1 MTGPPRSA
9 TSSRTTAGS
18 TRLRTSCARPTEPGY
33 GRQIKVQANLQEG
46 RYARTEDLPR
56 PDRAAC
62 QHYQDGVEDQL
73 AALGLVLHAV
83 VLWNT
88 RYLDAAVARLRA
100 EGHDIKDED
109 VARLS
114 PLKDRHINFYLD
126 DFSVGEGLLV
136 EASRPQHAGDQAPV
150 GTVRNRLSSVVEV
163 AVHVA
168 GPGAECFEVAVE

>member
-1 MTGPPRSA
+1 MA

-18 TRLRTSCARPTEPGY
+18 TRLRRSCARPTEPGY
-33 GRQIKVQANLQEG
+33 GRQTKVQANLQEG
-46 RYARTEDLPR
+46 RDARTEDLPR

-73 AALGLVLHAV
+73 AALGLVLNAV

-114 PLKDRHINFYLD
+114 PLKDQHINFLGRYL
-126 DFSVGEGLLV
+126 FNIT
-136 EASRPQHAGDQAPV
+136 AS
-150 GTVRNRLSSVVEV
+150 
-163 AVHVA
+163 
-168 GPGAECFEVAVE
+168 GPGQGLRPFRDPAADDDEEQD